1 MSTKFDGG
9 VHEVDAEGVVDE
21 AKVVGQG
28 SAVAGEIESV
38 DGVGDQ
44 CVEGLCGGDKGVDVV
59 GEGGEVGVEVVVGGE
74 QCVELILDVLIEI
87 DSRISIVDKGSGVFH
102 YLLVALN

>member
-1 MSTKFDGG
+1 MIIVFFRKFRNAFILIIALKGFKDGLLSCLHLFYCNELRIHSLLLCLLPLKPAGLYSICLCKEMSTKFDGG

-38 DGVGDQ
+38 DGVGD
-44 CVEGLCGGDKGVDVV
+44 
-59 GEGGEVGVEVVVGGE
+59 
-74 QCVELILDVLIEI
+74 
-87 DSRISIVDKGSGVFH
+87 
-102 YLLVALN
+102 